1 MCRHLMEF
9 PKWTGRTE
17 GDGFSW
23 RSVHFSFLDA
33 KQLVLSKCFSLQSDF
48 WAIGAHRKYLI
59 QMLSN

>member
-1 MCRHLMEF
+1 MEECTF
-9 PKWTGRTE
+9 Y
-17 GDGFSW
+17 S
-23 RSVHFSFLDA
+23 LDA